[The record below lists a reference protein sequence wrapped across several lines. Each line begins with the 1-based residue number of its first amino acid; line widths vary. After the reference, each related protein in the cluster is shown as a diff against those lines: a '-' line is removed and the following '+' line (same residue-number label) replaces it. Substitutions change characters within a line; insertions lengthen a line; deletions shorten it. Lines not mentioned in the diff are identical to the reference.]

1 MKFKARFHQ
10 EPAFSDLLNYAH
22 LVDDGV
28 VLNKDGAF
36 LMSYQFKGIDSHSAS
51 GRELD
56 AVAASF
62 NRMALGL
69 ADGWMVHVDE
79 VRVPAVTY
87 SELGAF
93 PDPVSALI
101 DLDRKHC
108 YEAQNTHY
116 ENCQFITFVWKF
128 PLPVVKTTKHYF
140 VEGLP
145 KETDDQNLSTLLSEF
160 QQHVARCV
168 SLLSNVCVLEKLNSA
183 NLLGYLH
190 ACISG
195 QWLPIAVP
203 PDKSFIDV
211 ILSRKAVV
219 GGYVPRIG
227 EQSIRVLS
235 IVGYVNETTIP
246 GILDELGAYPLCYRW
261 SNRFIPLS
269 EATAAREIK
278 RYQKNW
284 HNKVKGFSG
293 ILQETFFGRPSDK
306 IDVDALQMQQQTV
319 EALTCNSNQS
329 TRFGYW
335 TSSVVCFHEDVAIL
349 DQASK
354 ALTRYVEQA
363 GFSCFVE
370 DIHAFDAWLGT
381 IPGHGSC
388 HLRRLLVSSLN
399 AAHGLPLYTRW
410 TGNIESDSASLLPP
424 HSPPLFYAQTTG
436 KTPFRFHL
444 DVGDV
449 GHQVILGPTGS
460 GKSTYLGFLI
470 AQFLRYPDAHI
481 FVFDKDE
488 SHKALTKALGG
499 QYYDLGDTERLA
511 FCPLAD
517 LSTDNQKMRAAQFI
531 DDLLFLQNV
540 IVTPEMRSAIYGAL
554 EGLAE
559 QTHSHSR
566 NLTVFQAAVQHE
578 MVRKALQYYTVAGQ
592 MKLLD
597 ATEETL
603 TLSYLQTFEMRW
615 LLAQKP
621 EIYLPVLR
629 TIFDQIEARLESTH
643 GKQPTLIVLEE
654 AWLYIGHEVFARKL
668 KDWLKTLRKH
678 NARVIFATQSLADLY
693 DPTTQTLN
701 ATTAA
706 ILESCPTKVYLPH
719 LSMDAEMK
727 TLYRKMGLSD
737 RHIEI
742 ITQEAI
748 PKRDYFVVREQESS
762 LIQLG
767 FDEPYSL
774 PLAFVGLSKAKSR
787 ELLDYQ
793 ERYPETWITKWL
805 QSQGFSNWATIYQ
818 NAFSQNEKMK
828 ENQKNSENKETK
840 NTDHGEKS

>member
-1 MKFKARFHQ
+1 MKFKSTFKAEQ
-10 EPAFSDLLNYAH
+10 AFSDLLNYAH

-28 VLNKDGAF
+28 ILNKDGAF

-51 GRELD
+51 DRDLD

-69 ADGWMVHVDE
+69 EDGWMIHVDE
-79 VRVPAVTY
+79 VRVPAVHY
-87 SELGAF
+87 SPLGAF

-108 YEAQNTHY
+108 YEATNTHY
-116 ENCQFITFVWKF
+116 ENLQFITFIWKF
-128 PLPVVKTTKHYF
+128 PLPAVKASKHYF

-145 KETDDQNLSTLLSEF
+145 KESDDQNLSTLLAEF
-160 QQHVARCV
+160 QTRVARCV
-168 SLLSNVCVLEKLNSA
+168 GLLSSVCVLEKLSSA
-183 NLLGYLH
+183 NLLTYLN

-195 QWLPIAVP
+195 QWLPIAIP
-203 PDKSFIDV
+203 PDKSFLDV
-211 ILSRKAVV
+211 VLSRQAVI

-227 EQSIRVLS
+227 DKSIRVLS
-235 IVGYVNETTIP
+235 ILGYVNEATIP
-246 GILDELGAYPLCYRW
+246 GMLDELCAYPLCYRW

-269 EATAAREIK
+269 EDTASREIK

-293 ILQETFFGRPSDK
+293 ILQETFFGRPSQK

-319 EALTCNSNQS
+319 DALTCNSNQS

-335 TSSVVCFHEDVAIL
+335 TSSVVCFHEDTSIL
-349 DQASK
+349 DQATK
-354 ALTRYVEQA
+354 TLTRYLEQS
-363 GFSCFVE
+363 GFSCFQE

-410 TGNIESDSASLLPP
+410 TGALHSDSASLLPP
-424 HSPPLFYAQTTG
+424 HSPPVFYAQTTG

-470 AQFLRYPDAHI
+470 AQFLRYPDAQI
-481 FVFDKDE
+481 FMFDKDE

-499 QYYDLGDTERLA
+499 QYYDLGDTESLA

-531 DDLLFLQNV
+531 EDLLFLQNV
-540 IVTPEMRSAIYGAL
+540 TVTPDMRSAIYRAI
-554 EGLAE
+554 EGLA
-559 QTHSHSR
+559 QQANSHSR
-566 NLTVFQAAVQHE
+566 NLTVFQAAVQHDT
-578 MVRKALQYYTVAGQ
+578 VRKALQYYTVAGQ

-597 ATEETL
+597 ATEETF

-654 AWLYIGHEVFARKL
+654 AWLYIGHEVFSRKL

-678 NARVIFATQSLADLY
+678 NARVVFATQSLADLY

-719 LSMDAEMK
+719 LSIDAEMK

-737 RHIEI
+737 RQIDI

-748 PKRDYFVVREQESS
+748 PKRDYFVVKEQESA

-767 FDEPYSL
+767 FEDPYSL
-774 PLAFVGLSKAKSR
+774 PLAFIGLSKAKSQ
-787 ELLDYQ
+787 ELLTCQ
-793 ERYPETWITKWL
+793 SNYPNTWISEWL
-805 QSQGFSNWATIYQ
+805 QKTGFSEWATIYE
-818 NAFSQNEKMK
+818 NAFVKD
-828 ENQKNSENKETK
+828 KN
-840 NTDHGEKS
+840 GEES